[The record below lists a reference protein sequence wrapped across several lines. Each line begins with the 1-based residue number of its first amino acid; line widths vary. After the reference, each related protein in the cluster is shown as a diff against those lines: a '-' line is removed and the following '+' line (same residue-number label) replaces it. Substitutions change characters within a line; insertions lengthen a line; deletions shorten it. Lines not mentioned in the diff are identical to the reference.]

1 MQLRARHARWLV
13 PAAIAILVGAALTAP
28 ASAGLPARVGGPGVV
43 VDGPHRFAEAMARAQ
58 DDQIPPEQ
66 GPTNCNGGPQEAS
79 LARMNDTPTTIGE
92 TGVFVPLTNSGVPV
106 TVPNGDNDQ
115 FVVRFTGEV
124 VLAGQPVPVTVPADH
139 VQLQIVVIAAGVAT
153 PMAPLN
159 DPTFTTGV
167 GESNALQACRRLG
180 PGNYT
185 IAVRWRVVD
194 VAANNALTATMD
206 DWLLSIEQ
214 ND

>member
-1 MQLRARHARWLV
+1 MQFPTRRTWWVAPLAL
-13 PAAIAILVGAALTAP
+13 LVGAALTAP
-28 ASAGLPARVGGPGVV
+28 ALAATSAQRLA
-43 VDGPHRFAEAMARAQ
+43 AA
-58 DDQIPPEQ
+58 DDPQIPHER
-66 GPTNCNGGPQEAS
+66 GPAGCNGGPQEAS
-79 LARMNDTPTTIGE
+79 LARMNDTPVTIGE
-92 TGVFVPLTNSGVPV
+92 TGAFVPLATSGVPV
-106 TVPNGDNDQ
+106 TVPNNDNDQ

-124 VLAGQPVPVTVPADH
+124 VLAGQPVPVTVPADL
-139 VQLQIVVIAAGVAT
+139 VQLQIVVIAGGVAT

-167 GESNALQACRRLG
+167 GGSHALQSCTRLG

-194 VAANNALTATMD
+194 LAANNNLTATMD
-206 DWLLSIEQ
+206 DWLLSVEQ